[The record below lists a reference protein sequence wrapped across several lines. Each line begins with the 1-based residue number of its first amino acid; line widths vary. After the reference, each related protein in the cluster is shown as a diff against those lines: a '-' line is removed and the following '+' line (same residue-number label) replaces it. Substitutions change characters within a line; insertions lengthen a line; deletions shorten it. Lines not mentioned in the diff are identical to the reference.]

1 MIGIRNLKEESY
13 HLRKAGAAAVT
24 NDVDQISV
32 PYDAY
37 IVAIFAVFGVM
48 GTDGTG
54 APTQD
59 VIVDIKKNGT
69 SIFSGAGKIN
79 WAHAGQ
85 LGTANTP
92 TKASS
97 YGAMTTNP
105 PTLSKGDFLRLD
117 ITQILNG
124 TSPTQ
129 PTDLSVF
136 VVLQRKAGG
145 STPPVS
151 VLTGQVDVND

>member
-1 MIGIRNLKEESY
+1 MIGIRNLSEER
-13 HLRKAGAAAVT
+13 LEFVKLGAAAVA
-24 NDVDQISV
+24 NSIDNVCV
-32 PYDAY
+32 PYTGY
-37 IVAIFAVFGVM
+37 IKAVYAVFGVM

-59 VIVDIKKNGT
+59 VIADIKKNGT
-69 SIFSGAGKIN
+69 SIFSGATKLN

-92 TKASS
+92 TPASS
-97 YGAMTTNP
+97 YGALSTNP
-105 PTLSKGDFLRLD
+105 TLVNKGDFLRLD

-129 PTDLSVF
+129 PTDLTVHIVIGRGRQS
-136 VVLQRKAGG
+136 LNQM
-145 STPPVS
+145 
-151 VLTGQVDVND
+151 LTGSVDVND